1 MRKTIISSFLILIS
15 WNLVFA
21 QDSYRLTIKQAFP
34 VAKEVYKNSFDF
46 KRELD
51 NAILSQSSKYKGNDK
66 NYTLLITTPS
76 GKETRYIQNI
86 NWIQTVNGEKTYH
99 KSKTSPS
106 KSYNEATIWIGS
118 LCNIDGTPKGKPET
132 YEYIYK
138 VSDIVTQKELS
149 EFLKKEDA
157 ITRAK
162 ELYDEHFVE
171 NALVGYS
178 VYAYNRQNRILIET
192 FDNQVEYKAFLVALE
207 EEKER
212 ERIRRQEEQKR
223 LAIINSVE
231 EFKSSMTD
239 LHSDSVKVTLSN
251 IDGVSRCVSV
261 LEKSQIEIPDSTF
274 AKEKLD
280 SIYKSVIV
288 NDYLSPLGR
297 RKIKPFQ
304 QQYDCLKD
312 DSISSRDSLLK
323 YSRHIVHTLL
333 STKAK

>member
-51 NAILSQSSKYKGNDK
+51 NAISSQSSKYKGDDK

-132 YEYIYK
+132 YEYIYR
-138 VSDIVTQKELS
+138 VSDIVTHKELS

-178 VYAYNRQNRILIET
+178 VYAYNGQNRTLIET

-212 ERIRRQEEQKR
+212 KRILRLEEQKR
-223 LAIINSVE
+223 LAIIKSVE
-231 EFKSSMTD
+231 EFKVSMTELQSAKD
-239 LHSDSVKVTLSN
+239 TLPN

-261 LEKSQIEIPDSTF
+261 LEKSRIEIPDSTF
-274 AKEKLD
+274 VKEKLD
-280 SIYKSVIV
+280 SVYRSVIV

-323 YSRHIVHTLL
+323 YSRHIEHTLL